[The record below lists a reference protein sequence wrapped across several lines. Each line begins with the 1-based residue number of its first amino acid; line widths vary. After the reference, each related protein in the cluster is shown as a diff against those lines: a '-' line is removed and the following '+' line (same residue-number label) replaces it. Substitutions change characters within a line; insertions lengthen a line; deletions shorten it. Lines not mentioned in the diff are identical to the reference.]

1 MENVAKQT
9 YSYFVLSIRASKC
22 SDELRLIHTSPV
34 PESLQHKKKKEVSQ
48 MTKLFIL
55 TDYS

>member
-22 SDELRLIHTSPV
+22 SGELRLIHTSPV
-34 PESLQHKKKKEVSQ
+34 SDAVCLQHKKKKEVSQ
-48 MTKLFIL
+48 MTNL
-55 TDYS
+55 S